1 MTRVALSILY
11 LAASI
16 GLADE
21 PEPKPQGGADML
33 ITVDSD
39 RTLAEVR
46 EALPRACAAH
56 KFGVLGV
63 HDLKEKMKEKGVD
76 FAGDCLIFEVC
87 NPQKAKQALE
97 ANPAIS
103 TTLPCRISVYRTPD
117 GMTRLATIRPT
128 LLLEMYGS
136 DELGNLAVEVEETLT
151 AIMTE
156 AAD

>member
-1 MTRVALSILY
+1 
-11 LAASI
+11 
-16 GLADE
+16 
-21 PEPKPQGGADML
+21 ML
-33 ITVDSD
+33 ITVDSA

-46 EALPRACAAH
+46 EELPRACAAH

-76 FAGDCLIFEVC
+76 FAGECLIFEVC

-103 TTLPCRISVYRTPD
+103 TALPCRISVYRTPD

-128 LLLEMYGS
+128 LLLGMFGTPG
-136 DELGNLAVEVEETLT
+136 LQLLAIEVEETLK